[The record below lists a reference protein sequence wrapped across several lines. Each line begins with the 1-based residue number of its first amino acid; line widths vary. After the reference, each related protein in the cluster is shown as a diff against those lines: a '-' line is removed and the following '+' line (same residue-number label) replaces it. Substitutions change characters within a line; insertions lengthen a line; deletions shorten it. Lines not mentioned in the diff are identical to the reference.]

1 MNVIKIF
8 RSKCHGNLK
17 SQTAAKEE
25 KKKIFFVWV
34 FFHEHSRITRLQ
46 GKGESISLTPH
57 HDLYPL
63 HRHLDVSQAI
73 TDLTEQKSSN
83 LLPRIEK
90 KKNVNKSGRCK
101 VQNRT
106 VLTLHTK
113 E

>member
-1 MNVIKIF
+1 MSLEFKVA
-8 RSKCHGNLK
+8 KCCKGR
-17 SQTAAKEE
+17 
-25 KKKIFFVWV
+25 KKKFFFVWV

-57 HDLYPL
+57 HHLYPL

-73 TDLTEQKSSN
+73 TDLTKQKSSN

-90 KKNVNKSGRCK
+90 KNKNVNKSGRCK

>member
-25 KKKIFFVWV
+25 KKIFFVWV

-90 KKNVNKSGRCK
+90 KKKNVNKSGRCK

-106 VLTLHTK
+106 VLILHTK